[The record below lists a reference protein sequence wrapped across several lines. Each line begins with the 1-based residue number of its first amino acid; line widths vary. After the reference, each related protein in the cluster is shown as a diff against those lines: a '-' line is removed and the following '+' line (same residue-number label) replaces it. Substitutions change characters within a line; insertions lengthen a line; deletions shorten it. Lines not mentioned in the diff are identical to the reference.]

1 MRRVIKIT
9 ESDLAQIV
17 KRVIREDMEAEP
29 EMADVPVDKVS
40 AVQQAL
46 KAAGEPYATLLGKTG
61 QNGDGIDGKFGQ
73 NTRAAVRQYQ
83 KDKGIKQT
91 GNVGPVTA
99 GKLGVQA
106 LTSGK
111 PTQPRTTPS
120 GYNLSQTTKAKQ
132 PRTTPSGYNLSQTTK
147 AQADTKKV
155 NLKYPE
161 LYKPQANPS
170 DYLGKGGEFERSLYG
185 GRSKE
190 DYIKMQEFLR
200 QFPPAKK
207 SNMPLHVRALMDY
220 LGGRTEP
227 FTSKDL
233 TREEQQFLKN
243 VAIQNAKTG
252 LKYNTWKSIG
262 AGNLPTAMTSA
273 GSEKENEK
281 FKNTE
286 QGSLTKPGLA
296 GEFMY
301 TLGEVDPPAIK
312 VAPDKKSVTV
322 RDNYDFNSVNL
333 PKEQIMQ
340 NFSDALKNY
349 FTGKG
354 TFYSIVRNAVA
365 FKEMSGYPGY
375 PVNITV

>member
-1 MRRVIKIT
+1 MAKVIRLT
-9 ESDLAQIV
+9 ESDLEKIV
-17 KRVIREDMEAEP
+17 RRVLKEDMEAEP
-29 EMADVPVDKVS
+29 EMANVSVDKVS

-46 KAAGEPYATLLGKTG
+46 VDAGYNIGPTG
-61 QNGDGIDGKFGQ
+61 VDGKFGKY
-73 NTRAAVRQYQ
+73 TRAAVIQYQ
-83 KDKGIKQT
+83 KNNGIKQT

-111 PTQPRTTPS
+111 PAQPRTTPS
-120 GYNLSQTTKAKQ
+120 GYNLSQTTKPKTDTKQ
-132 PRTTPSGYNLSQTTK
+132 QTG
-147 AQADTKKV
+147 TKKV
-155 NLKYPE
+155 DLKYPE
-161 LYKPQANPS
+161 LYKPQTGPS

-185 GRSKE
+185 GKSKE
-190 DYIKMQEFLR
+190 DYVKMQEFLR
-200 QFPPAKK
+200 KFPPAKK
-207 SNMPLHVRALMDY
+207 SNMPLHIRALMDY

-273 GSEKENEK
+273 GSEKEKEK
-281 FKNTE
+281 FKTTE

-340 NFSDALKNY
+340 NFTDALKSY
-349 FTGKG
+349 FGGKG